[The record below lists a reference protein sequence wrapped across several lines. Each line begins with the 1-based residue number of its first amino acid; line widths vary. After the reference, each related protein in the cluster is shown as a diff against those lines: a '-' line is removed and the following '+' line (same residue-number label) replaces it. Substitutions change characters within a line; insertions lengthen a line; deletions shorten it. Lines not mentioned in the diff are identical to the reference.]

1 MSAILPQL
9 LVETHPGPLAPAS
22 PAHSQARYRSLDAL
36 RGIAAMV
43 VVIHHSMMTL
53 PAWSDS
59 VLHGARSSTLTIIL
73 GTPPLSVLWAGD
85 AAVKVF
91 FALSGFVLALM
102 FLRPDPPSY
111 VAFAA
116 KRVCRIYLPYIAVVA
131 MAMLI
136 MSAIAPHP
144 KPELS
149 EWFNS
154 SWNRRVTWSLIL
166 DHALMLGQ
174 QQYNFVDNPIWSLV
188 HEMRYSLLFPMIM
201 WAVLRMGW
209 RVLIAAS
216 LMVSLGAMGLL
227 SHVADH
233 WAWAV
238 DSLQYA
244 FLFVTGATLAKYR
257 NETVAWFR
265 TLPPALRSAIGVTA
279 LLLLGTHGL
288 VHSRVQ
294 IVRVLSSVAP
304 QFGAI
309 LLLIGVI
316 GSSRAQTALETKP
329 CLWAGRVSYSLYLSH
344 LVLLL
349 TLVSLLYRFVPVYVI
364 LLAMP
369 PLALALAGVLYWLL
383 EQPAMS
389 LGRRLERRVD
399 MNSDFRSQDK
409 MAAASAALGR

>member
-1 MSAILPQL
+1 MSPSAQ
-9 LVETHPGPLAPAS
+9 
-22 PAHSQARYRSLDAL
+22 SQVRYRSLDAL
-36 RGIAAMV
+36 RGIAAIV
-43 VVIHHSMMTL
+43 VVVHHSLMTL
-53 PAWSDS
+53 PVWSDV
-59 VLHGARSSTLTIIL
+59 VLHGVRRSTLTLIL

-111 VAFAA
+111 AAFAV
-116 KRVCRIYLPYIAVVA
+116 KRVCRIYLPYIAAVA
-131 MAMLI
+131 IAMLI
-136 MSAIAPHP
+136 MTAMAPHP

-154 SWNRRVTWSLIL
+154 SWNGRVTWSLVL

-201 WAVLRMGW
+201 WAVMRIGW
-209 RVLIAAS
+209 RVLIASS
-216 LMVSLGAMGLL
+216 LMVSLCAMGLL
-227 SHVADH
+227 RHIDN
-233 WAWAV
+233 WAV
-238 DSLQYA
+238 ASLQYA

-257 NETVAWFR
+257 SETAAWFR
-265 TLPPALRSAIGVTA
+265 ALPPALRSAIGITS

-288 VHSRVQ
+288 IHSRIQ
-294 IVRVLSSVAP
+294 IVRLLASVAP
-304 QFGAI
+304 HIGAV

-316 GSSRAQTALETKP
+316 GSSRIQAVLETKP
-329 CLWAGRVSYSLYLSH
+329 CLWVGRVSYSLYLSH

-349 TLVSLLYRFVPVYVI
+349 TLVSLLHQFVPVYVI
-364 LLAMP
+364 LLALP

-399 MNSDFRSQDK
+399 ANSDFLCARTQPQDK
-409 MAAASAALGR
+409 MAATSAAGS

>member
-1 MSAILPQL
+1 MSP
-9 LVETHPGPLAPAS
+9 PAQ
-22 PAHSQARYRSLDAL
+22 SQERYGSLDAL
-36 RGIAAMV
+36 RGIAATV
-43 VVIHHSMMTL
+43 VVFHHSLMTL
-53 PAWSDS
+53 PAWSDV
-59 VLHGARSSTLTIIL
+59 VLHGAHRSTLTVIL
-73 GTPPLSVLWAGD
+73 GIPPLNVLWAGD

-102 FLRPDPPSY
+102 FLRPNPPSY
-111 VAFAA
+111 AAFAA

-131 MAMLI
+131 IAMLI
-136 MSAIAPHP
+136 MTVIAPHP
-144 KPELS
+144 RPELS

-201 WAVLRMGW
+201 WAVVRTGW
-209 RVLIAAS
+209 RVLIASS

-227 SHVADH
+227 TRITDHSAVA
-233 WAWAV
+233 
-238 DSLQYA
+238 SLQYA

-257 NETVAWFR
+257 AETAAWFQ
-265 TLPPALRSAIGVTA
+265 TMPPALRTAIGMTS

-288 VHSRVQ
+288 VHSRIQ
-294 IVRVLSSVAP
+294 IVRVLASVAP
-304 QFGAI
+304 HIGAV

-316 GSSRAQTALETKP
+316 GSNRVQAALETKP

-349 TLVSLLYRFVPVYVI
+349 TLVSLLHQFVPVYLI
-364 LLAMP
+364 LIALP

-389 LGRRLERRVD
+389 LGRRLERMVD
-399 MNSDFRSQDK
+399 ANSDFLCARTQPQDK
-409 MAAASAALGR
+409 MAAASTSLAR